1 MKNTNKMEILNNQP
15 RLEES
20 LNPWQVTG
28 LTDGEGGF
36 YCSIF
41 KTSSTNGTDRFR
53 VKLEFKVVQKS
64 HSEGVLFKILNFFSC
79 GTVVIDNRK
88 TDTKNY
94 HVTSINEILNKIIPH
109 FETYPCLTSKFLNFR
124 DCKEIARIMET
135 KDHLIITTFALDW
148 SKARVTVAKEGL
160 EKIREISSKMNTG
173 RTFRDKYNFLSHSL
187 NLESNGTIQYK
198 LPEYWV
204 QTFID
209 GEGMFYNYLKTELPL
224 TSLYE
229 KNKVILDSSLEIAQA
244 NLDVLILIAIKQFFN
259 GGYTKPKYNVS
270 SITECKE
277 SRCVNRFILRDTK
290 IIEFVNKY
298 PMLTRK
304 HLDYLDWKTIVELK
318 NNGEYKSP
326 KGLAKIQ
333 EIKGRMNTNRDLSK

>member
-1 MKNTNKMEILNNQP
+1 MKNTQKMEILNNQP
-15 RLEES
+15 ILEETLS
-20 LNPWQVTG
+20 PWQVTG

-36 YCSIF
+36 YCSIL
-41 KTSSTNGTDRFR
+41 KTSSTNGTNRIR

-64 HSEGVLFKILNFFSC
+64 HSEGVLFKLQNFFSC

-88 TDTKNY
+88 TDTKKY

-124 DCKEIARIMET
+124 DWKEIARIMET
-135 KDHLIITTFALDW
+135 KDHLT
-148 SKARVTVAKEGL
+148 KEGL

-173 RTFRDKYNFLSHSL
+173 RTFREKYNFLSHSL
-187 NLESNGTIQYK
+187 NLDSNGTIQYK

-224 TSLYE
+224 TSISHYPDQSIWTGQRE
-229 KNKVILDSSLEIAQA
+229 TNKVILDSSLEIAQA
-244 NLDVLILIAIKQFFN
+244 NHDVLILIAIKQFFN
-259 GGYTKPKYNVS
+259 GGYIKPKYNVS
-270 SITECKE
+270 SITDCQE
-277 SRCVNRFILRDTK
+277 SRSVNRFILRDTKK

>member
-1 MKNTNKMEILNNQP
+1 MKNTQKMEILNNQP
-15 RLEES
+15 ILEETLS
-20 LNPWQVTG
+20 PWQVTG

-36 YCSIF
+36 YCSIL
-41 KTSSTNGTDRFR
+41 KTSSTNVTDRIR

-64 HSEGVLFKILNFFSC
+64 HSEGVLFKLQNFFSC

-88 TDTKNY
+88 TDTKKY

-124 DCKEIARIMET
+124 DWKEIARIMRT
-135 KDHLIITTFALDW
+135 KDHLT
-148 SKARVTVAKEGL
+148 KEGL

-173 RTFRDKYNFLSHSL
+173 RTFREKYNFLSHSL
-187 NLESNGTIQYK
+187 NLDSNGTIQYK

-224 TSLYE
+224 TSISHYPDQSIWTGQRE
-229 KNKVILDSSLEIAQA
+229 TNKVILDSSLEIAQA
-244 NLDVLILIAIKQFFN
+244 NQDVLILIAIKQFFN
-259 GGYTKPKYNVS
+259 GGYIKPKYNVS
-270 SITECKE
+270 SITDCQE
-277 SRCVNRFILRDTK
+277 SRSVNRFILRDTKK

-333 EIKGRMNTNRDLSK
+333 